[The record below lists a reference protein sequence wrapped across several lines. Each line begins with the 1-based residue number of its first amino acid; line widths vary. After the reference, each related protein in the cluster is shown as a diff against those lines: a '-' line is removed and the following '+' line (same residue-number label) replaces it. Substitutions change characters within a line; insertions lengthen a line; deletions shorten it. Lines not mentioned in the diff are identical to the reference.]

1 MQFDDEGCERV
12 VSYQSRQMKPAK
24 KNYPAN
30 IKELLAMSYA
40 LIKFRV
46 HLLGERALALHINDA
61 LLRTA
66 MKSSHLSQRV
76 GRWLSLF
83 SEYKF
88 VVHYKSGKTNIL
100 ADALSRLPDYDSRS
114 ALSRQEVDDDDNDDR
129 CAMCASLNLTRATQS
144 RVYLTK
150 SSQFAIVI
158 QITLTSLI
166 ICVLPATLQ

>member
-66 MKSSHLSQRV
+66 MKSSQ
-76 GRWLSLF
+76 LF
-83 SEYKF
+83 QQISRCLFFFFEFSF
-88 VVHYKSGKTNIL
+88 VANYTPGKTNIL
-100 ADALSRLPDYDSRS
+100 ADTISRRPDYDPRS
-114 ALSRQEVDDDDNDDR
+114 ALSR
-129 CAMCASLNLTRATQS
+129 
-144 RVYLTK
+144 
-150 SSQFAIVI
+150 
-158 QITLTSLI
+158 
-166 ICVLPATLQ
+166 

>member
-1 MQFDDEGCERV
+1 
-12 VSYQSRQMKPAK
+12 
-24 KNYPAN
+24 
-30 IKELLAMSYA
+30 MSYA

-46 HLLGERALALHINDA
+46 HLLGERALALHIDDA
-61 LLRTA
+61 LLCTA

-76 GRWLSLF
+76 GRWLSFF
-83 SEYKF
+83 SECKF
-88 VVHYKSGKTNIL
+88 VVHYKPGKTNIL

-129 CAMCASLNLTRATQS
+129 CAMCASLNFTRATPS

-166 ICVLPATLQ
+166 ICVLPATLH